1 MTDPNEA
8 AQDQSQTSTEN
19 QSQSGSG
26 STSNGGNGGSSSNGG
41 SSNGNGNG
49 NGKDQSAVASD
60 AGKLLAAE
68 VALNQARVN
77 ALATGLQQHQEALE
91 EAQSS
96 YDEQRNSVDDDV
108 LRYAYST
115 LLDPVG
121 VADQSRQIDT
131 TGLGGFG
138 ASSGVVH
145 AANVFGS
152 PVQQA
157 VAAMATQTPAD
168 PVTVIGAIPQSD
180 LVDPDSL
187 ERAKGRGGKRKKQS
201 NGGSGSSGSGSSGS
215 GSSGSGSSNSG

>member
-8 AQDQSQTSTEN
+8 AQDQSQTPTQN
-19 QSQSGSG
+19 QGQSGNG
-26 STSNGGNGGSSSNGG
+26 GGNGGTNGD
-41 SSNGNGNG
+41 NGNG
-49 NGKDQSAVASD
+49 NGKDQSAVASE

-77 ALATGLQQHQEALE
+77 ALATGLQQHQDALE
-91 EAQSS
+91 EAQSA
-96 YDEQRNSVDDDV
+96 YDEQRNSVDEDA
-108 LRYAYST
+108 LRYAYTS

-187 ERAKGRGGKRKKQS
+187 ERAKGRGAKKKRQS
-201 NGGSGSSGSGSSGS
+201 GNGGSGSSGSGGS
-215 GSSGSGSSNSG
+215 GSANGG